1 MSNLKTNEK
10 KNWMLEFADIEVD
23 EILYLLYVLGKTD
36 SKVNSEKGIVCAV
49 ALM

>member
-23 EILYLLYVLGKTD
+23 EILYLHVLGKTD